1 MATIGANYYQYVH
14 DIPPAIAGHGF
25 FGFEDDAMIC
35 IENARSTTGTKCR
48 VEDISPVSGM
58 CPLCIEE
65 CAVVCEVGKSA
76 FRGREVLYPSNEY
89 FGQST
94 AASNKDFL
102 LDWSHFQILAE
113 LIGARGVEPSSD
125 KAFFENADVTTE
137 VATRSKKPIK
147 LKVPVVIA
155 GLGSTEVAKR
165 NWEGLAKG
173 AALSG
178 IIETVGENVCGM
190 DHEST
195 YSQGKVTRSP
205 DMESR
210 IALFRELWDGKHGD
224 IAVQTNVEDQRAE
237 VDQYALSKLEV
248 NIIERKWGQGAKA
261 IGGEVRLKTL
271 ERALELKKRGYLVVP
286 DPEDP
291 AVQAS
296 FKVGG
301 FKTFE
306 RHSRVGF
313 PEHRGFVE
321 DVEKLREQG
330 AKYVF
335 LKTGAYRP
343 EVVAFTMKAASEA
356 KIDLL
361 TFDGAGGGT
370 GMSPVPMMNEMS
382 TPTVHLEAQ
391 VIMAAKIL
399 RKQGRFVPD
408 ICFAGGFTNE
418 SQMFKAMAMSNI
430 GDGPLVKAVA
440 MARAPITAVMK
451 SQYFARLAESGKLP
465 RSFSDQYSADPAQ
478 FFVKAAE
485 VQSRFPEKK
494 VGRDIPWGAVGL
506 NTYLND
512 RIGEGLK
519 QLMAGSRRFKLNLLG
534 RDDIASLSD
543 EAARVTGIETFDQ
556 MAERTIPSILENW

>member
-1 MATIGANYYQYVH
+1 MS
-14 DIPPAIAGHGF
+14 
-25 FGFEDDAMIC
+25 
-35 IENARSTTGTKCR
+35 IENARSTTGTRTR
-48 VEDISPVSGM
+48 VEDISPISGM

-76 FRGREVLYPSNEY
+76 FRGREVLYPTNEY
-89 FGQST
+89 FGRST
-94 AASNKDFL
+94 AASNKDYH

-113 LIGARGVEPSSD
+113 LIGAYGIEANPD
-125 KAFFENADVTTE
+125 KAFFENADITAT
-137 VATRSKKPIK
+137 VASRSKKPIK
-147 LKVPVVIA
+147 LKVPLVIA

-165 NWEGLAKG
+165 YWDGLAKG

-190 DHEST
+190 DPDST
-195 YSQGKVTRSP
+195 YAKGKVTSSP
-205 DMESR
+205 DLDRR
-210 IALFRELWDGKHGD
+210 IALFRELWDGKYGD
-224 IAVQTNVEDQRAE
+224 IAVQTNVEDQRGG

-271 ERALELKKRGYLVVP
+271 ERALELKKRGYLVLP

-291 AVQAS
+291 AVQAA
-296 FKVGG
+296 FKAGA

-313 PEHRGFVE
+313 PERKTFVE
-321 DVEKLREQG
+321 DVEGLRESG

-356 KIDLL
+356 KIDML

-382 TPTVHLEAQ
+382 TPTVHLEAE
-391 VIMAAKIL
+391 VLMCARIL
-399 RKQGRFVPD
+399 KAQGRFVPD
-408 ICFAGGFTNE
+408 IVFAGGFTNE
-418 SQMFKAMAMSNI
+418 SQIYKSMAMSNL

-451 SQYFARLAESGKLP
+451 SQHFAHLAEMGKLP
-465 RSFSDQYSADPAQ
+465 KSFSDEYGTDPAA
-478 FFVKAAE
+478 FFIKAQE
-485 VQSRFPEKK
+485 IQKRFDSKK
-494 VGRDIPWGAVGL
+494 LGKDIPWGAVGL
-506 NTYLND
+506 NTYMEE

-519 QLMAGSRRFKLNLLG
+519 QLMAGSRKFKLELLE
-534 RDDIASLSD
+534 REDIAALTEYGS
-543 EAARVTGIETFDQ
+543 RVTGIETFDQ
-556 MAERTIPSILENW
+556 MSNRVIPGILEYWE